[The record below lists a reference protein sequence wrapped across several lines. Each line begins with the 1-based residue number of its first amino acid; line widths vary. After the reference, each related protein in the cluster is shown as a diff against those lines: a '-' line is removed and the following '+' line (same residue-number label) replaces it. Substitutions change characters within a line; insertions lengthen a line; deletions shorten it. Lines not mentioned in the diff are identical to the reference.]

1 MSSSVTKIAEQ
12 AQRILGRRDA
22 DADIDKRE
30 LELNVRQ
37 TMSYIVRM
45 RVFESKNMD
54 FIEIP
59 ESLIVSFKNIEI
71 NLDKDINQYYS
82 VLPSRVIDLPYGM
95 GIKLVAPPK
104 GHKCGFYRM
113 PNGFDTMSC
122 DLDSN
127 CIPGKVWYY
136 QDNDRLYFPNLG
148 EEDKPKSLFV
158 RLVAPAESIEGE
170 DLEIPADM
178 ELEILTK
185 VLEIYGGFRPQD
197 EINDQNDIV

>member
-1 MSSSVTKIAEQ
+1 MSSVTKIAEQ

-22 DADIDKRE
+22 DADIDRRE
-30 LELNVRQ
+30 VELNVRQ

-45 RVFESKNMD
+45 RVFESKNQD

-59 ESLIVSFKNIEI
+59 ESLIVGFKNIKI
-71 NLDKDINQYYS
+71 SLDEDINQYYS
-82 VLPSRVIDLPYGM
+82 ILPSRVIDLPYGM

-113 PNGFDTMSC
+113 PNGFDSMSC
-122 DLDSN
+122 ELESN
-127 CIPGKVWYY
+127 NIPNKVWYY
-136 QDNDRLYFPNLG
+136 QENDRLYFPNLG
-148 EEDKPKSLFV
+148 AEDKPSNLYI

-178 ELEILTK
+178 ELEILAK
-185 VLEIYGGFRPQD
+185 VLEVYGMYRPQD

>member
-82 VLPSRVIDLPYGM
+82 VLPSRVIDLPYG
-95 GIKLVAPPK
+95 I
-104 GHKCGFYRM
+104 RIR
-113 PNGFDTMSC
+113 S
-122 DLDSN
+122 
-127 CIPGKVWYY
+127 
-136 QDNDRLYFPNLG
+136 
-148 EEDKPKSLFV
+148 
-158 RLVAPAESIEGE
+158 
-170 DLEIPADM
+170 
-178 ELEILTK
+178 
-185 VLEIYGGFRPQD
+185 
-197 EINDQNDIV
+197 